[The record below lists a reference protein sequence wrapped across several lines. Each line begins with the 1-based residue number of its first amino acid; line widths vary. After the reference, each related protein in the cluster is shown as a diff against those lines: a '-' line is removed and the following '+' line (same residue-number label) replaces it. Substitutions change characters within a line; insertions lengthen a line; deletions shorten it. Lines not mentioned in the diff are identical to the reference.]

1 MPGKR
6 NIGRSKGPIAKT
18 VVTAPL
24 ESSFAEVVQ
33 LIQQSHQRAYQ
44 AVNSELIDLYWRVGE
59 YISRKLQSAEWGD
72 GVVTELAR
80 YIAQRQPGVRGF
92 SRQNLFRMRQFFEA
106 YRGAEIVSPL
116 VRQLPW
122 THHLIIM
129 GQSKRAEERE
139 FYMRLAVR
147 ERWSK
152 RELER

>member
-6 NIGRSKGPIAKT
+6 YIGKSKGPVAKA

-72 GVVTELAR
+72 GVVAELA
-80 YIAQRQPGVRGF
+80 
-92 SRQNLFRMRQFFEA
+92 LFERAVLNPPKTSSALIQEA
-106 YRGAEIVSPL
+106 M
-116 VRQLPW
+116 LPDKVLLR
-122 THHLIIM
+122 TKLH
-129 GQSKRAEERE
+129 E
-139 FYMRLAVR
+139 FYQRLALPKPDTQEGR
-147 ERWSK
+147 SARK
-152 RELER
+152 KTAARGTRKAGRK